1 VKMNFSDRDKVNGI
15 NCDDLQ
21 ARATQSGI
29 QFNLYHEWVKEQFVQ
44 FANTAAK
51 RPSVMV
57 KK

>member
-1 VKMNFSDRDKVNGI
+1 MNFTERDKVAGI
-15 NCDDLQ
+15 SCDELQ

-29 QFNLYHEWVKEQFVQ
+29 QFNFYHDWVKEQF
-44 FANTAAK
+44 ANIANAAAK

>member
-1 VKMNFSDRDKVNGI
+1 MNFSDRDKVNGI